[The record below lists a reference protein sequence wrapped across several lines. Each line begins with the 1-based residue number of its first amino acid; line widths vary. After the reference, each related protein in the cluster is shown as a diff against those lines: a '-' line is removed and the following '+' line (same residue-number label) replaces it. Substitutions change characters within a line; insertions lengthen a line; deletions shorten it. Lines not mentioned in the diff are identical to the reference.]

1 MLHHKLMFIP
11 QPPPIRFVCLL
22 WLLTASQTV
31 LLCPSVIKH
40 HVIMAY
46 EKVEVL
52 LHCFLTSE
60 FDTGI
65 DIGKNMKA

>member
-1 MLHHKLMFIP
+1 VSPLAIDGEPNATLV
-11 QPPPIRFVCLL
+11 PINDK
-22 WLLTASQTV
+22 Q
-31 LLCPSVIKH
+31 
-40 HVIMAY
+40 HVMKAY

-65 DIGKNMKA
+65 DIGKNMQA

>member
-1 MLHHKLMFIP
+1 MLHHKLMFIL
-11 QPPPIRFVCLL
+11 QPPPFRFLCLL

-31 LLCPSVIKH
+31 RLSPSVIKH
-40 HVIMAY
+40 HVMKAY

-52 LHCFLTSE
+52 LHCLLTSE

-65 DIGKNMKA
+65 DIGMIMQA

>member
-1 MLHHKLMFIP
+1 VSPLATDGEPKGT
-11 QPPPIRFVCLL
+11 FVPL
-22 WLLTASQTV
+22 SD
-31 LLCPSVIKH
+31 KH
-40 HVIMAY
+40 HVMKAY

-65 DIGKNMKA
+65 DIGKNMQA